1 MFRILTSTL
10 RIQHN
15 NFQQSNLRRFSKYLV
30 DNSNY
35 AFLQRL
41 GIEASN
47 PGVFNGTWGG
57 RGEKVTSYSPTSN
70 EPIAQ
75 VTFGSVQDFSETV
88 EKSKE
93 AWKQWCLIP
102 GPKRGEVVRQV
113 GEALRE
119 NLTDLGKLLSLEVGK
134 ILLEGI
140 GEIQEYIDMCDF
152 AVGLS
157 RMLGGSVMPSERP
170 GHMLI
175 ENWNPLG
182 IVGIITAFN
191 FPAAVFGWN
200 HTLSLVCG
208 NCTILKGAP
217 TAPLVSIAITRI
229 IQSVL
234 EANGYPASICSLVS
248 GGADIGQEMVK
259 DRRIDLVSFTGS
271 TEVGRQVG
279 TTVQARFGRHVLE
292 LGGNN
297 ALIVN
302 EDADLEMALR
312 SMLFACVGTAGQRC
326 TTTRR
331 VMLHESIHDEMV
343 ERLVKAYQQVPI
355 GDPLEDGV
363 LYGPLHS
370 DRAVGEYESAVQQA
384 VEQGGMVSY
393 GGKRINRPGNFV
405 EPTLITGI
413 AHDAPIVCKET
424 FVPITYVSK
433 FSSLDEAISWNNE
446 VDQGLTS
453 SLFTKDVGKLFKWLG
468 PHGSDCGIVNVNIP
482 TSGAEIGG
490 AFGGNKAT
498 GWGREAGSDS
508 WKQYMRRSTCTINY
522 SDELPLA
529 QGIKFE

>member
-1 MFRILTSTL
+1 MQRIISSAFRL
-10 RIQHN
+10 RHS
-15 NFQQSNLRRFSKYLV
+15 NFQHSNIRYFSLLVNNPKY
-30 DNSNY
+30 S
-35 AFLQRL
+35 FLKRL
-41 GIEASN
+41 GIEEN
-47 PGVFNGTWGG
+47 NHGVFNGAWGG
-57 RGEKVTSYSPTSN
+57 SGEKVTSYSPTTN
-70 EPIAQ
+70 EPIAH
-75 VTFGSVQDFSETV
+75 VTFGTIQEYNDTV
-88 EKSKE
+88 VKSRE
-93 AWKQWCLIP
+93 AWKQWSLIP
-102 GPKRGEVVRQV
+102 GPKRGEIVRQV
-113 GEALRE
+113 GGALRAKLE
-119 NLTDLGKLLSLEVGK
+119 DLGKLLSLEVGK
-134 ILLEGI
+134 ILPEGI
-140 GEIQEYIDMCDF
+140 GEVQEYIDMCDF

-170 GHMLI
+170 GHMLL

-182 IVGIITAFN
+182 LIGIITAFN

-208 NCTILKGAP
+208 NCTLLKGAP
-217 TAPLVSIAITRI
+217 TSPLVSIAITRI

-234 EANGYPASICSLVS
+234 EANGHPGSICSLVS
-248 GGADIGQEMVK
+248 GGANIGQEMAK
-259 DRRIDLVSFTGS
+259 DRRVDLLSFTGS

-279 TTVQARFGRHVLE
+279 TTVQERFGRHLLE

-302 EDADLEMALR
+302 DDADVEMAVR

-331 VMLHESIHDEMV
+331 VLLHKSVHDQIV
-343 ERLVKAYQQVPI
+343 DRLVKAYKQVPM
-355 GDPLEDGV
+355 GDPMEEGV

-370 DRAVGEYESAVQQA
+370 ERAVGEFQSAVKQA
-384 VEQGGMVSY
+384 VDQGGKVAC
-393 GGKRINRPGNFV
+393 GGKKVDRPGNFV
-405 EPTLITGI
+405 EPTLITEI
-413 AHDAPIVCKET
+413 AHDAPIVWKET

-433 FSSLDEAISWNNE
+433 FSSLEEAVSWNNE
-446 VDQGLTS
+446 VQQGLTS
-453 SLFTKDVGKLFKWLG
+453 SLFTKDVGKVFKWLG

-498 GWGREAGSDS
+498 GWGREAGSDA